1 MAGLKLREKVTRFLK
16 EHPEEKFTAREI
28 ATWLFETYP
37 EACRAKKE
45 RSDSLDSD
53 DQLLNQIVAEIGTNR
68 PAIQKKVPQI
78 KTTEERPRK
87 YYFTSKT
94 DAQEVEDVEQQGVS
108 GAVAQ
113 DGDEMP
119 TSETSPGRQGSKK
132 NLAEHDLYPMLS
144 QYLWVEFGIYS
155 RRIDEKRAANRRGPN
170 GNKWL
175 YPDVVGMEDL
185 SAEWHREVKS
195 CVNQYSD
202 KQTKLWSFEVKLLL
216 NRSNVRECFFQAVSN
231 SSWGNYGYLVAAEVE
246 GAETLKELRM
256 LSAAHGI
263 GLIRLDAE
271 NPAESQV
278 LVPARERIEIDWDT
292 ANRLAT
298 ENKDFLE
305 YVKLVRQFYQTG
317 DSRPSDWDLPQT
329 ELD

>member
-16 EHPEEKFTAREI
+16 ERPEEKFTARAI
-28 ATWLFETYP
+28 ASWIFENYP
-37 EACRAKKE
+37 DECRAKRDK
-45 RSDSLDSD
+45 SDYVKD
-53 DQLLNQIVAEIGTNR
+53 DEQLLNQIVAEIGANR
-68 PAIQKKVPQI
+68 PAIQKRTPQI

-87 YYFTSKT
+87 YYFTSKS
-94 DAQEVEDVEQQGVS
+94 DVEEVQAIEQAGLATA
-108 GAVAQ
+108 GA
-113 DGDEMP
+113 
-119 TSETSPGRQGSKK
+119 ETSPKQNAPAGNNTPSDNNK
-132 NLAEHDLYPMLS
+132 LSEHDLYPMLS
-144 QYLWVEFGIYS
+144 QYLWAEFGIYS
-155 RRIDEKRAANRRGPN
+155 RRIDEKRSANRRGPN

-185 SAEWHREVKS
+185 SAEWDPEVKS

-231 SSWGNYGYLVAAEVE
+231 SSWSNYGYLVAGEVE
-246 GAETLKELRM
+246 GGETLKELRM

-263 GLIRLDAE
+263 GLVRLDTE

-292 ANRLAT
+292 TNRLAT
-298 ENKDFLE
+298 ENKDFLD
-305 YVKLVRQFYQTG
+305 YIKLVRQFYQTG
-317 DSRPSDWDLPQT
+317 DPRPSDWDLPEN